1 MRVTLRIA
9 LTLAVLALATR
20 AEAIPAFAR
29 KYGMSCTA
37 CHLAWPILNQQGQLF
52 RDNGYQFG
60 TEKDEPVTLTPAY
73 WPVAM
78 RTTAAYQYTRTTN
91 QSSDAGPITVATGGV
106 PQTPGVDILSAGTIA
121 RDISFLMVLTGFSP
135 SDGAAMAESAWVRV
149 DNLGGS
155 RWANLKIGKFE
166 VDLPASAHRGVP
178 LTNGYAIYAPS
189 WAAQQPNSPRPQ
201 FDLSTNQVGVEFD
214 GHSVDG
220 ATRYAISVVSANG
233 DLGTKGAWSSPLIYA
248 HVQQA
253 FETGSE
259 FAPYVRIGALA
270 AMGSW
275 PTTFDTLTD
284 NSTTPATVTN
294 IAGTGHDNK
303 TYSRAG
309 AELTGLLG
317 YPATPFQW
325 QVVYMYGQE
334 AAGLGGPGTPAAHF
348 SGGWLELNWV
358 PVTQNDYNATPWL
371 LFGRYDLV
379 RQGNGPGDFD
389 GFTLGARRYLAV
401 GPRASAAI
409 HLEVSSGTTKGTADN
424 GANVQTQAV
433 MAGIDFAF

>member
-9 LTLAVLALATR
+9 LTLAVLVLATR

-78 RTTAAYQYTRTTN
+78 RTTAAYQFSRTTN
-91 QSSDAGPITVATGGV
+91 QTSDAGPITVATGGV
-106 PQTPGVDILSAGTIA
+106 PQPPGVDVLAGGTIA
-121 RDISFLMVLTGFSP
+121 RDISFLLILTGFSP
-135 SDGAAMAESAWVRV
+135 SDGAALAESAWVRL

-155 RWANLKIGKFE
+155 RWANLKVGKFE
-166 VDLPASAHRGVP
+166 VDLPASAHRAVP
-178 LTNGYAIYAPS
+178 LTNGYAMYGQRYGSAVP
-189 WAAQQPNSPRPQ
+189 
-201 FDLSTNQVGVEFD
+201 FDLSENQVGVEFD

-220 ATRYAISVVSANG
+220 TTRYAISLVSANG
-233 DLGTKGAWSSPLIYA
+233 DLGGKGAWSSPLLYA

-253 FETGSE
+253 FETGSDVV
-259 FAPYVRIGALA
+259 PWVRIGALA
-270 AMGSW
+270 SMGSW
-275 PTTFDTLTD
+275 PTTFDTTTD
-284 NSTTPATVTN
+284 PAPGSTPQP
-294 IAGTGHDNK
+294 IPGTGRDNK
-303 TYSRAG
+303 TYSRVG
-309 AELTGLLG
+309 GEVTGLLG

-325 QVVYMYGQE
+325 QAVYMYGQE
-334 AAGLGGPGTPAAHF
+334 AAGVSGPDSLKAHF

-379 RQGNGPGDFD
+379 RQGTGPGDFD
-389 GFTLGARRYLAV
+389 GVTLGARRYLAV

-409 HLEVSSGTTKGTADN
+409 HLEVSSGTSKGTADN